1 MNKCT
6 RFFFKCGRLCQTENQ
21 LTMAW
26 LFIYF
31 FQNSTFLSFI
41 KGNWTF
47 FSKWKLP
54 FSELVVKNINQ
65 VLTVFESINQTR
77 YKCMVYIKPG
87 NMFLC
92 PLQIIWQINELC
104 VRINLNKVA
113 YFANVWSKVGGFV
126 CQLSFFV
133 LFINHLNVS
142 N

>member
-1 MNKCT
+1 MHQD
-6 RFFFKCGRLCQTENQ
+6 FFKCGRLCQTENQ
-21 LTMAW
+21 LNMAW
-26 LFIYF
+26 LFIYI
-31 FQNSTFLSFI
+31 FQHSTFLSFI

-47 FSKWKLP
+47 FSKK
-54 FSELVVKNINQ
+54 INQ
-65 VLTVFESINQTR
+65 VLIVFESINQTR
-77 YKCMVYIKPG
+77 YKCMVYINPG

-92 PLQIIWQINELC
+92 PHQIIWQINELC